1 MSAIND
7 ILKDILDLSE
17 NELNNENTSLNDI
30 ESWDSMTHIVLI
42 TKLEDEFKLRFTNEE
57 IVEMNTIGKIK
68 EKINSNI

>member
-1 MSAIND
+1 MSTIND

-17 NELNNENTSLNDI
+17 DELNNENTSLNDI

-42 TKLEDEFKLRFTNEE
+42 TKLEDEYKLRFTNEE

-68 EKINSNI
+68 DKIKSNI

>member
-1 MSAIND
+1 MSTINE

-17 NELNNENTSLNDI
+17 DELNNENTSLNDI

-42 TKLEDEFKLRFTNEE
+42 TKLEDEYKLRFTNEE

-68 EKINSNI
+68 DKIKSNI

>member
-1 MSAIND
+1 MSTIND